1 MSSPFPDRR
10 HRKRPKKR
18 HLPWVLLGLVLALL
32 LSLGVLAVLRPWE
45 EATDTAQSAP
55 LGALDAVSVSGR
67 AGATPVI
74 SLTRPLTV
82 GALKFRVLEN
92 GEGRDI
98 TSGSPVLLSL
108 SSFDGASGASKSPRG
123 RPRLVVG
130 HAHPE
135 ALGVDLASLVIG
147 QKEGARIVTIR
158 PLGSQ
163 ADGTTPSEITVIDIL
178 ASSAYGDENTG
189 EHAGPLQ
196 VEMTADG
203 PLVTHDASVPRG
215 TSVQTLIRGDGPQV
229 REHDRVVAQYAV
241 IGWSDSLVRSSTWL
255 DGMPQLVPLDSTM
268 KGLSEALV
276 DRRVGSRLAITVPP
290 DLATGDDT
298 LCIVIDILGTEP
310 AGEDEPEAE
319 DESAR

>member
-1 MSSPFPDRR
+1 MSSPFPDQR

-18 HLPWVLLGLVLALL
+18 RLPWVLLGLVLALL
-32 LSLGVLAVLRPWE
+32 LTLGTLAILRPWGE
-45 EATDTAQSAP
+45 VNETAQSAP

-74 SLTRPLTV
+74 SLARPLTV

-98 TSGSPVLLSL
+98 ISGSPVLLSL
-108 SSFDGASGASKSPRG
+108 TSFDGTSGASKSPRG

-163 ADGTTPSEITVIDIL
+163 ADGTTPTEITVIDIL
-178 ASSAYGDENTG
+178 ATSANGNENTG
-189 EHAGPLQ
+189 EDMGPLQ

-203 PLVTHDASVPRG
+203 PLVSHGASVPTG

-241 IGWSDSLVRSSTWL
+241 FGWSDSLVRSSTWL
-255 DGMPQLVPLDSTM
+255 NGMPQLIPLDSTM

-298 LCIVIDILGTEP
+298 LCIVVDVLGTEP
-310 AGEDEPEAE
+310 AGEDGLEAE
-319 DESAR
+319 DSSSR